1 VRVRD
6 WRGCELGFRAAT
18 GCAAA
23 ARVGDRG
30 SELGFLAGCDWVGT
44 WEGIY
49 IYIYGSQGGGP

>member
-18 GCAAA
+18 GYAAA

-49 IYIYGSQGGGP
+49 IYKRAGPG